1 MTETLMTAVN
11 VEAVRVSI
19 TGVDFLFT
27 FVDISA
33 SESITTIT
41 IRACASETANTIGGD
56 SQPKN
61 TNFKISG
68 TTKKMTLV
76 VSRKLGQ
83 KPEISYQTGNRNIR

>member
-1 MTETLMTAVN
+1 MTETFMTAVN
-11 VEAVRVSI
+11 VGAIRVSI

-33 SESITTIT
+33 SESITTIS
-41 IRACASETANTIGGD
+41 IRACASETSDTVGRD

-68 TTKKMTLV
+68 TT
-76 VSRKLGQ
+76 
-83 KPEISYQTGNRNIR
+83 